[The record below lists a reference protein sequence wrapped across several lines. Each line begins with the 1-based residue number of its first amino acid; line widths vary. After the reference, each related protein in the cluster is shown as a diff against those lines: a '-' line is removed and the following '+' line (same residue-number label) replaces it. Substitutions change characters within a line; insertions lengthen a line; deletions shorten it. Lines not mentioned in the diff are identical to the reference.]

1 MHRMWLFLPS
11 QTVTDWK
18 KSICRPRFTRAFGKF
33 VDPIMEYPQRSPR
46 CKINAL
52 SEGERLVHVVDASS
66 NELSCDRGRKEEV

>member
-18 KSICRPRFTRAFGKF
+18 KSKCRPRFTRAFGKF
-33 VDPIMEYPQRSPR
+33 VDPIME
-46 CKINAL
+46 L